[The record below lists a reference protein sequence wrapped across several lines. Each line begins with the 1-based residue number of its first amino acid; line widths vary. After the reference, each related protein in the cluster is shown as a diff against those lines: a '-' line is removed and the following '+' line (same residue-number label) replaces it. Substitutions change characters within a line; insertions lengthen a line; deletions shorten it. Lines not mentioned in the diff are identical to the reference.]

1 VLERV
6 QWQQDLFVFAN
17 VSQDTLDYTG
27 PSVNKGSKAMLM
39 GLGKEKKREL
49 PLHFTTSL
57 PRFCSKPRVFLPG
70 TLIVEGVPYKEYPT
84 LAKELAEF
92 AALQDWPVIMLVDD
106 SIEATSSIQDFLWTI
121 FTRFEPAA
129 DIHARSTS
137 VHRFHVGLHP
147 PVVIDCR
154 MKPWYTKIL
163 EVDQATKEKVD
174 RQFTKIIPA
183 EWR

>member
-1 VLERV
+1 V

-49 PLHFTTSL
+49 PRTFSGTL
-57 PRFCSKPRVFLPG
+57 PYGCRKPKVFLAG
-70 TLIVEGVPYKEYPT
+70 TLVVEGNPYSENT
-84 LAKELAEF
+84 NLAKQLSESDELKE
-92 AALQDWPVIMLVDD
+92 WPIIILVDNCD
-106 SIEATSSIQDFLWTI
+106 EATSSMKEFLWSI

-129 DIHARSTS
+129 DIHARTAS
-137 VHRFHVGLHP
+137 VNRFHVGLEP
-147 PVVIDCR
+147 PVTIDCR
-154 MKPWYTKIL
+154 MKPWYTDVL
-163 EVDQATKEKVD
+163 EVDKVTKEQVD
-174 RQFTKIIPA
+174 MKFSKIIPA